1 MGRKFISQKKQ
12 TKDELF
18 DSLVKN
24 AIDFL
29 DSSLDDL
36 EKSRKN
42 SIVDLYTSIELFLK
56 ALLIAEHCTLIM
68 SKPETANIDSFR
80 VGEFHSVFLG
90 DAFKRLKGVVN

>member
-12 TKDELF
+12 TKEELF

-36 EKSRKN
+36 EKRPKN
-42 SIVDLYTSIELFLK
+42 SIVDFYTSIELFLK
-56 ALLIAEHCTLIM
+56 ARLMDEHWTLI
-68 SKPETANIDSFR
+68 
-80 VGEFHSVFLG
+80 LG
-90 DAFKRLKGVVN
+90 GCRS